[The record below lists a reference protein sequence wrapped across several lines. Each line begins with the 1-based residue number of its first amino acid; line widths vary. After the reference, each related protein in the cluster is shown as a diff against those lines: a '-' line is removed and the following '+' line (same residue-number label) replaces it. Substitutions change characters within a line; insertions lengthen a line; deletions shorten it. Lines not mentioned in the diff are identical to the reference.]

1 MRFRR
6 EGAGDRIVRALL
18 AFLAL
23 SGAAVLVSAQTT
35 KEPEPPPKVDPYTRG
50 EPAALARLGYLSY
63 GPFLFGKE
71 TTETVQRDL
80 GGLPILWVETEHFV
94 IGSALEEYKP
104 EKPEEIAD
112 LKKELEA
119 LRPRLKDV
127 PTRPK
132 KLDPWLR
139 LHLFATRLEQLH
151 AEFLRVM
158 GVLPKRD
165 GKPGD
170 GGPPALMMGGKFSL
184 LLTEK
189 KSALARFTRTYCGSE
204 QQNSYSF
211 FFEKTGQLFFGV
223 SNESIGGNAP
233 IGDAELDYAVTY
245 GIARSLLC
253 AIEGFTTAPA
263 SWWQHGVPL
272 WFARERQP
280 RVLLYTRPAGEA
292 LPPEE
297 LNDWEPLARGR
308 YEGDAVL
315 DWNELLARKE
325 WLQTPDFGDNVIL
338 WARLDYLLADPARAR
353 ALVSSLHGP
362 KPLDG
367 AAALAAATGKDLV
380 ALEADVKAW
389 VLDRYRKKRKAK

>member
-6 EGAGDRIVRALL
+6 EGAGDTIVRALP
-18 AFLAL
+18 AL
-23 SGAAVLVSAQTT
+23 VASCCAALVTPAQTT
-35 KEPEPPPKVDPYTRG
+35 KEPEPPPKVDPYTKG
-50 EPAALARLGYLSY
+50 EPAALAKLGYLSH
-63 GPFLFGKE
+63 GPFLFGSE

-94 IGSALEEYKP
+94 IGSALEEFKP
-104 EKPEEIAD
+104 EKPEEIAE
-112 LKKELEA
+112 LRKELEG
-119 LRPRLKDV
+119 LRTKLKDV
-127 PTRPK
+127 PTKPK

-139 LHLFATRLEQLH
+139 LHLFAARLEQLH
-151 AEFLRVM
+151 AEFVKIM

-170 GGPPALMMGGKFSL
+170 GQPPALMMSGKYCL

-211 FFEKTGQLFFGV
+211 FFQKTGQLFFGV
-223 SNESIGGNAP
+223 SNESIGGNEP
-233 IGDAELDYAVTY
+233 IGDAELHYAVIY
-245 GIARSLLC
+245 GIARNLLC
-253 AIEGFTTAPA
+253 AIEGFLTTPAP
-263 SWWQHGVPL
+263 WWQHGVPL

-297 LNDWEPLARGR
+297 LADWEPLARGR
-308 YEGDAVL
+308 YEGGAVL
-315 DWNELLARKE
+315 EWNDLLTRKE

-338 WARLDYLLADPARAR
+338 WARIDYLLAEPDRAR
-353 ALVSSLHGP
+353 SLVAKLHGP

-367 AAALAAATGKDLV
+367 AAALAAVTGKDL
-380 ALEADVKAW
+380 ATLEADVKSW
-389 VLDRYRKKRKAK
+389 VLEKYRKKRKAK